1 MYTNVGAGADI
12 FDPGK
17 AQLDG
22 GPRPAGCAYGHPKH
36 VPLYQLVGADGTGL
50 TIEVDG
56 RPTRYCVVLRA
67 YSACVEN
74 GLRQLANA
82 GLGEQEAVASVW
94 RRYGLFSDNHR
105 VTESVS

>member
-17 AQLDG
+17 ARLDG

-36 VPLYQLVGADGTGL
+36 VPLYQLVGAAGTGL
-50 TIEVDG
+50 TTEVDG
-56 RPTRYCVVLRA
+56 TPTRYCVVLRA
-67 YSACVEN
+67 CRAGVEI
-74 GLRQLANA
+74 GLRQLANG
-82 GLGEQEAVASVW
+82 GLSEQEAVASAW
-94 RRYGLFSDNHR
+94 RRYGRSSDNHR

>member
-1 MYTNVGAGADI
+1 MYTNIGAGADI
-12 FDPGK
+12 FDLGQ

-22 GPRPAGCAYGHPKH
+22 GPRPAGCAYCHPKL
-36 VPLYQLVGADGTGL
+36 VPLYQLVGVDETGL

-56 RPTRYCVVLRA
+56 RPTRYCVVLGA

-74 GLRQLANA
+74 GLRQLAHA
-82 GLGEQEAVASVW
+82 GLSEQQAAASVRW
-94 RRYGLFSDNHR
+94 RYGRSSDNHR